1 LSAETPNNHYVAG
14 LQMKSVVTV
23 WAAVAGMYL
32 AYLPM
37 EAAKSLFMD
46 ACDSMQLILLKMQE
60 QKLLTPC

>member
-23 WAAVAGMYL
+23 WAAVTGMYL

-46 ACDSMQLILLKMQE
+46 ACDLAPLIIPKM
-60 QKLLTPC
+60 